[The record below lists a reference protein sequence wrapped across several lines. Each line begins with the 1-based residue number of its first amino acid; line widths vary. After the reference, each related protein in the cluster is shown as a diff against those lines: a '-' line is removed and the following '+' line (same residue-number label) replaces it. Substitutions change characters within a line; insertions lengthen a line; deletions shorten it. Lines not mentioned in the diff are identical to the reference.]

1 MRAENSR
8 SDGPVQPE
16 TERRLAAETLDRIGR
31 RALPEADSVMPV
43 DGSRYTCADARAA
56 EIAAL
61 FKRQPLLAAF
71 GCEIAAPGDYL
82 TLVDLAK
89 TSSSHVASLR
99 PEIVPARRGRP
110 PCGT

>member
-16 TERRLAAETLDRIGR
+16 TEQRLTAEALDRIGR
-31 RALPEADSVMPV
+31 RALPEAPSVMPV
-43 DGSRYTCADARAA
+43 DASRYTCADAHAA

-82 TLVDLAK
+82 TLVIAK

-99 PEIVPARRGRP
+99 SETVPARRGRP